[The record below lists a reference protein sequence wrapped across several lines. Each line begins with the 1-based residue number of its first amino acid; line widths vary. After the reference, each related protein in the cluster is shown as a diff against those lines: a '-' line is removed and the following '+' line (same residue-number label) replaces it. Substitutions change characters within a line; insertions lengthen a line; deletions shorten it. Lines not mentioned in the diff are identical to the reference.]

1 MKIALAQINTHI
13 ANFDLNK
20 KKIIEYIKSAEEQ
33 KAELVVF
40 PELSVCGYPPGDFLG
55 FDSFIEDCEKA
66 IQEIASH
73 CLKTGVIVGAPYR
86 NTKGAGKKLF
96 NAAYFLHNGTIEK
109 VVCKTLL
116 PNYDIF
122 DEYRYF
128 EPNTAFRLL
137 PFKGHRIALTICE
150 DIWNIYTPFYTANP
164 MDELTKLQPDIMINI
179 SASPFSYNHKKQRE
193 EVLKKNAIKYRIPVM
208 LVNQVG
214 GQTDVIFD
222 GGSTVMGSNGNII
235 GQLDLFKEDLR
246 FFELEE
252 VMTSVTHQEQ
262 IIQFSK
268 TELIYQALLL
278 GIKDY
283 FGKMGFKKAIIGL
296 SGGIDSA
303 LVLVLL
309 QHALGKE
316 NVKALLLPSMF
327 SSDHSITD
335 AVELAKKLDIEY
347 EIIKISDVFNQY
359 EDTLKPYFIGTT
371 FNIAEENLQSRIRAT
386 LLMAFSNKFGNML
399 INTSN
404 KSEMA
409 VGYGTLYGDMCGGFS
424 VLGDLYKT
432 EIYELAE
439 FLNKDGIIIP
449 ENIITKPPS
458 AELKPDQK
466 DTDSLPPYDILDP
479 ILYQYV
485 DKQVSE
491 QEIIALGFEKETVQR
506 VIRMVNA
513 NEFKRFQAPPVLRV
527 SDKAFGIGRRMPIVA
542 KY

>member
-20 KKIIEYIKSAEEQ
+20 QKIIDYIKAAEEQ

-55 FDSFIEDCEKA
+55 FDSFIDNCELA

-73 CLKTGVIVGAPYR
+73 CIKTGVIVGAPYR
-86 NTKGAGKKLF
+86 NTKGKGKKLF

-109 VVCKTLL
+109 VVCKSLL

-128 EPNTAFRLL
+128 EPNIEFRLL

-150 DIWNIYTPFYTANP
+150 DIWNIYTPFYTATP
-164 MDELTKLQPDIMINI
+164 MDELINQQPDILINI
-179 SASPFSYNHKKQRE
+179 SASPFSYNHKKERE
-193 EVLKKNAIKYRIPVM
+193 QVLKKNAIKYRMPVM
-208 LVNQVG
+208 FVNQVG
-214 GQTDVIFD
+214 GQTDIIFD
-222 GGSTVMGSNGNII
+222 GGSTVLCSNGNII
-235 GQLDLFKEDLR
+235 GQLELFKEDLR

-252 VMTSVTHQEQ
+252 MMTSVIHQEE
-262 IIQFSK
+262 IIQYSK
-268 TELIYQALLL
+268 TELIYKALLL

-283 FGKMGFKKAIIGL
+283 FGKLGFKKAIIGL

-303 LVLVLL
+303 VVLVLL

-327 SSDHSITD
+327 SSQHSVAD
-335 AVELAKKLDIEY
+335 AVELAQKLDVAY
-347 EIIKISDVFNQY
+347 EIIKISDIYDQY
-359 EDTLKPYFIGTT
+359 EEVLKPFFKGTT
-371 FNIAEENLQSRIRAT
+371 FNIAEENLQSRIRAS
-386 LLMAFSNKFGNML
+386 LLMAFSNKFGNVL

-409 VGYGTLYGDMCGGFS
+409 VGYGTLYGDMCGGLS

-439 FLNKDGIIIP
+439 LLNRKDKIIP
-449 ENIITKPPS
+449 ENIIKKAPS

-466 DTDSLPPYDILDP
+466 DTDSLPTYDILDP
-479 ILYQYV
+479 ILYQYI
-485 DKQVSE
+485 DMQVSE
-491 QEIIALGFEKETVQR
+491 PDIVAKGFNKETVQK